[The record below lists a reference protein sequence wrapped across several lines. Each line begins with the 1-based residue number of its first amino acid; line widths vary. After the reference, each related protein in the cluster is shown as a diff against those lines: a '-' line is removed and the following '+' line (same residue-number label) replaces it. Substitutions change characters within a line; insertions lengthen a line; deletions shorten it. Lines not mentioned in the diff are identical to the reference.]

1 MSDDD
6 RQKWNNKYQQEG
18 RQAPKAPLALLDNM
32 HFLQAGKT
40 LDVASGEGAVALHLS
55 KFNKYQV
62 TALDVSDIGLQNLS
76 NFAQQQELQL
86 KTLCL
91 DMDDISALAL
101 LEKYTNICMF
111 RFKPDITLIKQ
122 LLSLLAP
129 NGRLVISTFNQQH
142 HLSCGFAAKF
152 CLAPNEFSYLGETV
166 EVIAYQQSEQA
177 PFTDTYVLSN
187 K

>member
-1 MSDDD
+1 MSDAD

-18 RQAPKAPLALLDNM
+18 RQAPKAPPALLDSV
-32 HFLQAGKT
+32 HYLQAGKT
-40 LDVASGEGAVALHLS
+40 LDVASGEGAVALYLS
-55 KFNKYQV
+55 KFDKFQV

-76 NFAQQQELQL
+76 IFAQQQGLQL
-86 KTLCL
+86 ETLCL
-91 DMDDISALAL
+91 DMDDLSALAV

-111 RFKPDITLIKQ
+111 RFKPDVALIKQ

-142 HLSCGFAAKF
+142 HLNCGFAAKF
-152 CLAPNEFSYLGETV
+152 CLEENEFTDLGETV
-166 EVIAYQQSEQA
+166 EVIAYLQSEQA
-177 PFTDTYVLSN
+177 PFTDTYVLAN